1 MLCLGQCISRATA
14 PNADLRSSGAP
25 PQGYS
30 PRKRTTSVHSS
41 ACSSGFA
48 PKTGDRCLND
58 RVLDSVAMVS
68 PNPQELL
75 AQAQARLSEL
85 LRNSPAADLERNLR
99 ALLAQSFQKL
109 ELVTREEFEL
119 ERERL
124 ALLEARIRALETRE
138 R

>member
-1 MLCLGQCISRATA
+1 MG
-14 PNADLRSSGAP
+14 
-25 PQGYS
+25 
-30 PRKRTTSVHSS
+30 
-41 ACSSGFA
+41 
-48 PKTGDRCLND
+48 
-58 RVLDSVAMVS
+58 RVLDSTGMVN

-75 AQAQARLSEL
+75 AQAQARLGEL

-124 ALLEARIRALETRE
+124 ALLEARIRALEDHSR
-138 R
+138 

>member
-1 MLCLGQCISRATA
+1 M
-14 PNADLRSSGAP
+14 
-25 PQGYS
+25 
-30 PRKRTTSVHSS
+30 
-41 ACSSGFA
+41 
-48 PKTGDRCLND
+48 
-58 RVLDSVAMVS
+58 
-68 PNPQELL
+68 
-75 AQAQARLSEL
+75 SEL

-138 R
+138 L

>member
-1 MLCLGQCISRATA
+1 
-14 PNADLRSSGAP
+14 
-25 PQGYS
+25 
-30 PRKRTTSVHSS
+30 
-41 ACSSGFA
+41 
-48 PKTGDRCLND
+48 
-58 RVLDSVAMVS
+58 MVNPS
-68 PNPQELL
+68 PQELL

-138 R
+138 L

>member
-1 MLCLGQCISRATA
+1 M
-14 PNADLRSSGAP
+14 
-25 PQGYS
+25 
-30 PRKRTTSVHSS
+30 
-41 ACSSGFA
+41 
-48 PKTGDRCLND
+48 
-58 RVLDSVAMVS
+58 LDSPVMVNPS
-68 PNPQELL
+68 PQELL

-85 LRNSPAADLERNLR
+85 LRSSPAADLERNLR

-138 R
+138 L

>member
-1 MLCLGQCISRATA
+1 MLDCL
-14 PNADLRSSGAP
+14 
-25 PQGYS
+25 
-30 PRKRTTSVHSS
+30 
-41 ACSSGFA
+41 
-48 PKTGDRCLND
+48 
-58 RVLDSVAMVS
+58 AMVS
-68 PNPQELL
+68 PSPQELL

-124 ALLEARIRALETRE
+124 ALLEERIRALETDGRS

>member
-1 MLCLGQCISRATA
+1 LHQSRAVEC
-14 PNADLRSSGAP
+14 P
-25 PQGYS
+25 
-30 PRKRTTSVHSS
+30 
-41 ACSSGFA
+41 
-48 PKTGDRCLND
+48 ND
-58 RVLDSVAMVS
+58 RVLDSFSMVS

>member
-1 MLCLGQCISRATA
+1 
-14 PNADLRSSGAP
+14 
-25 PQGYS
+25 
-30 PRKRTTSVHSS
+30 
-41 ACSSGFA
+41 
-48 PKTGDRCLND
+48 
-58 RVLDSVAMVS
+58 MVNPS
-68 PNPQELL
+68 PQELL

>member
-1 MLCLGQCISRATA
+1 ML
-14 PNADLRSSGAP
+14 
-25 PQGYS
+25 
-30 PRKRTTSVHSS
+30 
-41 ACSSGFA
+41 
-48 PKTGDRCLND
+48 
-58 RVLDSVAMVS
+58 MVS

>member
-1 MLCLGQCISRATA
+1 MER
-14 PNADLRSSGAP
+14 
-25 PQGYS
+25 
-30 PRKRTTSVHSS
+30 
-41 ACSSGFA
+41 
-48 PKTGDRCLND
+48 
-58 RVLDSVAMVS
+58 

-124 ALLEARIRALETRE
+124 ALLEARLRALETRE

>member
-1 MLCLGQCISRATA
+1 
-14 PNADLRSSGAP
+14 
-25 PQGYS
+25 
-30 PRKRTTSVHSS
+30 
-41 ACSSGFA
+41 
-48 PKTGDRCLND
+48 
-58 RVLDSVAMVS
+58 MVNPS
-68 PNPQELL
+68 PQELL

-85 LRNSPAADLERNLR
+85 LRSSPAADLERNLR

-138 R
+138 L

>member
-1 MLCLGQCISRATA
+1 ML
-14 PNADLRSSGAP
+14 
-25 PQGYS
+25 
-30 PRKRTTSVHSS
+30 
-41 ACSSGFA
+41 
-48 PKTGDRCLND
+48 
-58 RVLDSVAMVS
+58 MVS

-75 AQAQARLSEL
+75 AQAQARLGEL

>member
-1 MLCLGQCISRATA
+1 
-14 PNADLRSSGAP
+14 
-25 PQGYS
+25 
-30 PRKRTTSVHSS
+30 
-41 ACSSGFA
+41 
-48 PKTGDRCLND
+48 
-58 RVLDSVAMVS
+58 VLDCLAMVS
-68 PNPQELL
+68 PSPQELL

-124 ALLEARIRALETRE
+124 ALLEERIRALETDGRS